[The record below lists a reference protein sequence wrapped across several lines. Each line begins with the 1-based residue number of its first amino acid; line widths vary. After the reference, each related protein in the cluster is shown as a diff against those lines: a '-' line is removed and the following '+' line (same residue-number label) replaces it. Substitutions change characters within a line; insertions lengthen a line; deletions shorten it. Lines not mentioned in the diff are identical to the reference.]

1 MRSSGLL
8 PSNPQGP
15 ADAGPPDPAGKF
27 AETAPRKHEL
37 VHALLAKGHRLREI
51 VRHLGWGPHPVQ
63 RYDRA
68 AT

>member
-1 MRSSGLL
+1 MAT
-8 PSNPQGP
+8 NTTCP

-37 VHALLAKGHRLREI
+37 VHALLAKGHGLREI
-51 VRHLGWGPHPVQ
+51 VRHLGWGPHTVQ

>member
-1 MRSSGLL
+1 MAT
-8 PSNPQGP
+8 NTTCP

-27 AETAPRKHEL
+27 AETARRKHEL
-37 VHALLAKGHRLREI
+37 VHALLAKGHGLREI
-51 VRHLGWGPHPVQ
+51 VRHLGWGPHTVQ